1 MNRTPRDRAAER
13 SAIQAAADRLLAGT
27 PLHSASGKLT
37 ATELINESGL
47 RRDVVYEH
55 RDLVDDFK
63 AQVKA
68 RHSVPEVA
76 QKMADHAASLKAE
89 LKDVKAD
96 LQRERDTNAYLRR
109 VITELSIELEQ
120 SRQQGTIGLGVTPL
134 VRHPVSSRE
143 PH

>member
-1 MNRTPRDRAAER
+1 MNRTSRDRAAER

-37 ATELINESGL
+37 STELINKSGL

-55 RDLVDDFK
+55 RDLVDEFK

-68 RHSVPEVA
+68 RHGVPEAA
-76 QKMADHAASLKAE
+76 QKIAGHAASLDTE

-120 SRQQGTIGLGVTPL
+120 SRQQETIGLGVTPL
-134 VRHPVSSRE
+134 VRHSLSSRE